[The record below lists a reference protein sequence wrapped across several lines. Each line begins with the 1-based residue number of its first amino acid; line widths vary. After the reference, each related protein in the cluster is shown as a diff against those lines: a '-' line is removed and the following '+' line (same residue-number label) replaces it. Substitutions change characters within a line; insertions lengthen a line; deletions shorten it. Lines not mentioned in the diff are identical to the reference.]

1 MCTLVTHSVLTEHY
15 MFGSLSFW
23 TAHMPFAGTCN
34 AQNRAP
40 TCCRAGSK
48 HMFYNDGTIGIRR
61 LFLCLKTGV
70 VFICFINFPAMN
82 SPLDKKALTY

>member
-15 MFGSLSFW
+15 MLGSLSFW

-48 HMFYNDGTIGIRR
+48 HMLLQRR
-61 LFLCLKTGV
+61 HDWDSPSFFMLKNRSDCLNASP
-70 VFICFINFPAMN
+70 IFP
-82 SPLDKKALTY
+82 